1 MRGVDKGAP
10 VLSRGKMPTNRQ
22 QDLLTVIQGNR
33 EAKPVYPKLEHG
45 TNEVR
50 AGRFGGFGIF
60 GVLRVRGCWW
70 CIGNLR
76 SLFLSFV
83 V

>member
-1 MRGVDKGAP
+1 MWGVDKGGP
-10 VLSRGKMPTNRQ
+10 VLSRGKMPTNKQ

-50 AGRFGGFGIF
+50 AGRFWGVGCLWGIE
-60 GVLRVRGCWW
+60 G
-70 CIGNLR
+70 
-76 SLFLSFV
+76 
-83 V
+83 